1 MVDRKINQ
9 IISSN
14 LMKHI
19 NKSDIKCHPS
29 NNLLKY
35 TFNIKG
41 YNKQYCVE
49 IIYFF
54 TDDFYRIKIEY
65 RKNNQLQDFV
75 FLTKSKLFYRDIKMA
90 LKERDLTK
98 KSFENHMIAFTNILK
113 KTLDSDNNLDCLRD
127 IYIPNLKFDG
137 VFL

>member
-1 MVDRKINQ
+1 MVKDKVVQ
-9 IISSN
+9 IINSN
-14 LMKHI
+14 LKEYV
-19 NKSDIKCHPS
+19 NEKNVKFTAS
-29 NNLLKY
+29 NNVLKY
-35 TFNIKG
+35 VIEFKLYYI
-41 YNKQYCVE
+41 E
-49 IIYFF
+49 ICYIFL
-54 TDDFYRIKIEY
+54 DDFYRIKIEY